1 MTLNENDLE
10 QKKECPFS
18 INKMNKYY
26 LLPFLVPIVCY
37 CTKYC
42 SDPLKMN
49 RGLIKDVDD
58 VSNENL
64 HTYVFLY
71 QMINSTSIIFSGLL
85 YFITIIRAQT
95 DNKANIGTL
104 SERTISSDN
113 SFMAKKQP
121 NRLLEYSIICFMSII
136 ITLYNILKG
145 YATKHKTLEKRLY
158 FLFFFCLINIFLF
171 KKPFYRHQK
180 FSLAIGFV
188 GMVIIFLMFFIYLDK
203 KKYEY
208 IYDVLLFFGSFLYS
222 LYLVLVKYTSE
233 NKGYSP
239 FLLLFIIGIIST
251 IFTIV
256 GFLILSH
263 LRLGNVNYVSN
274 IFHCRPDMYVCF
286 GNLYDHII
294 GYFLM
299 NAVLQIL
306 IFLVC
311 YYFSPEVFA
320 ISDII
325 SPFLSWINST
335 IEKRDNLNI
344 VHTIFECIGYI
355 IIIIASFIYNEIIVC
370 NFWGLNKNTWKA
382 IVKKA
387 KEDYLGPD
395 SDATD
400 SIGDDDCDIEMSSS
414 KSRSSYKNR
423 TSSND
428 LTANLLDPGSICIK
442 E

>member
-1 MTLNENDLE
+1 MTINEDDLG

-18 INKMNKYY
+18 LNKMNKYY

-37 CTKYC
+37 CTKFC
-42 SDPLKMN
+42 SDPLKNN
-49 RGLIKDVDD
+49 RGTISNVND

-85 YFITIIRAQT
+85 YFISIIRRQT

-104 SERTISSDN
+104 SERSNSSDY
-113 SFMAKKQP
+113 SFMAKKNP

-136 ITLYNILKG
+136 ITLYNVLKG
-145 YATKHKTLEKRLY
+145 YGTGHKTLEKRLY

-180 FSLAIGFV
+180 FALAIAFV
-188 GMVIIFLMFFIYLDK
+188 GMVMIFALFFIYLNKSNYD
-203 KKYEY
+203 Y

-222 LYLVLVKYTSE
+222 LYLVLVKYMSE

-239 FLLLFIIGIIST
+239 FLLLFLIGIIST
-251 IFTIV
+251 AATVV

-263 LRLGNVNYVSN
+263 VRLGNINYVSN
-274 IFHCRPDMYVCF
+274 IFHCRQDIFVCF
-286 GNLYDHII
+286 GNLYGYII
-294 GYFLM
+294 GYFLI

-325 SPFLSWINST
+325 SPFLSCITN
-335 IEKRDNLNI
+335 IAKGKEKI
-344 VHTIFECIGYI
+344 VVKIVFDIIGYI
-355 IIIIASFIYNEIIVC
+355 IITIGSFIYNEIIVC
-370 NFWGLNKNTWKA
+370 NFWDLNKNTWKS

-387 KEDYLGPD
+387 NDDYLGRVTD
-395 SDATD
+395 VSD
-400 SIGDDDCDIEMSSS
+400 SIADDDCDIEMTSN
-414 KSRSSYKNR
+414 KSRNSNENR
-423 TSSND
+423 NSNE
-428 LTANLLDPGSICIK
+428 LTERLS

>member
-1 MTLNENDLE
+1 MTINEDDPG

-18 INKMNKYY
+18 LNKMNKYY

-37 CTKYC
+37 CTKFC
-42 SDPLKMN
+42 SDPLKNN
-49 RGLIKDVDD
+49 RGTISNVND

-85 YFITIIRAQT
+85 YFISIIRRQT

-104 SERTISSDN
+104 SERSNSSDY
-113 SFMAKKQP
+113 SFMAKKNP

-136 ITLYNILKG
+136 ITLYNVLKG
-145 YATKHKTLEKRLY
+145 YGTGHKTLEKRLY

-180 FSLAIGFV
+180 FALAIAFV
-188 GMVIIFLMFFIYLDK
+188 GMVMIFALFFIYLNKSNYD
-203 KKYEY
+203 Y

-222 LYLVLVKYTSE
+222 LYLVLVKYMSE

-239 FLLLFIIGIIST
+239 FLLLFLIGIIST
-251 IFTIV
+251 AATVV

-263 LRLGNVNYVSN
+263 VRLGNINYVSN
-274 IFHCRPDMYVCF
+274 IFHCRPDIFVCF
-286 GNLYDHII
+286 GNLYGYII
-294 GYFLM
+294 GYFLI

-325 SPFLSWINST
+325 SPFLSCITN
-335 IEKRDNLNI
+335 IAKGKEKFVVKMVFDI
-344 VHTIFECIGYI
+344 IGYI
-355 IIIIASFIYNEIIVC
+355 IITIGSFIYNEIIVC
-370 NFWGLNKNTWKA
+370 NFWDLNKNTWKS

-387 KEDYLGPD
+387 NDDYLGRVTD
-395 SDATD
+395 VSD
-400 SIGDDDCDIEMSSS
+400 SIADDDCDIEMTSS
-414 KSRSSYKNR
+414 KSRNSNENR
-423 TSSND
+423 NSND
-428 LTANLLDPGSICIK
+428 LTERLS

>member
-1 MTLNENDLE
+1 MTINEDDLG

-18 INKMNKYY
+18 LNKMNKYY

-37 CTKYC
+37 CTKFC
-42 SDPLKMN
+42 SDPLKN
-49 RGLIKDVDD
+49 DRGKISNVND

-85 YFITIIRAQT
+85 YFISIIRRQT

-104 SERTISSDN
+104 SERSNSSDY
-113 SFMAKKQP
+113 SFMAKKKP

-136 ITLYNILKG
+136 ITLYNVLKG
-145 YATKHKTLEKRLY
+145 YGTGHKTLEKRLY

-180 FSLAIGFV
+180 FALAIAFV
-188 GMVIIFLMFFIYLDK
+188 GMVMIFALFFIYLNKSNYD
-203 KKYEY
+203 Y

-222 LYLVLVKYTSE
+222 LYLVLVKYMSE

-239 FLLLFIIGIIST
+239 FLLLFLIGIIST
-251 IFTIV
+251 AATVI

-263 LRLGNVNYVSN
+263 VRLGNINYVSN
-274 IFHCRPDMYVCF
+274 IFHCRQDIFVCF
-286 GNLYDHII
+286 GNLYGYII
-294 GYFLM
+294 GYFLI

-325 SPFLSWINST
+325 SPFLSCITN
-335 IEKRDNLNI
+335 IAKGKEKI
-344 VHTIFECIGYI
+344 VVKIVFDIIGYI
-355 IIIIASFIYNEIIVC
+355 IITIGSFIYNEIIVC
-370 NFWGLNKNTWKA
+370 NFWDLNKNTWKS

-387 KEDYLGPD
+387 NDDYLGRVTD
-395 SDATD
+395 VSD
-400 SIGDDDCDIEMSSS
+400 SIADDDCDIEMTSS
-414 KSRSSYKNR
+414 KSRNSNENR
-423 TSSND
+423 NSND
-428 LTANLLDPGSICIK
+428 LTERLS

>member
-1 MTLNENDLE
+1 MTINEDDPG

-18 INKMNKYY
+18 LNKMNKYY

-37 CTKYC
+37 CTKFC
-42 SDPLKMN
+42 SDPLKNN
-49 RGLIKDVDD
+49 RGTISNVNN

-85 YFITIIRAQT
+85 YFISIIRRQT

-104 SERTISSDN
+104 SERSNSSDY
-113 SFMAKKQP
+113 SFMAKKKP

-136 ITLYNILKG
+136 ITLYNVLKG
-145 YATKHKTLEKRLY
+145 YGTGHKTLEKRLY

-180 FSLAIGFV
+180 FALAIAFV
-188 GMVIIFLMFFIYLDK
+188 GMVMIFALFFIYLDK
-203 KKYEY
+203 SNYDY

-222 LYLVLVKYTSE
+222 LYLVLVKYMSE

-239 FLLLFIIGIIST
+239 FLLLFLIGIIST
-251 IFTIV
+251 AATVV

-263 LRLGNVNYVSN
+263 VRLGNINYVSN
-274 IFHCRPDMYVCF
+274 IFHCRKDIFVCF

-294 GYFLM
+294 GYFLI

-325 SPFLSWINST
+325 SPFLSCITN
-335 IEKRDNLNI
+335 IAKGKEKFVVKMVFDI
-344 VHTIFECIGYI
+344 IGYI
-355 IIIIASFIYNEIIVC
+355 IITIGSFIYNEIIVC
-370 NFWGLNKNTWKA
+370 NFWDLNKNTWKS

-387 KEDYLGPD
+387 NDDYLGRVTD
-395 SDATD
+395 VSD
-400 SIGDDDCDIEMSSS
+400 SIADDDCDIEMTSS
-414 KSRSSYKNR
+414 KSRNSNENR
-423 TSSND
+423 NSND
-428 LTANLLDPGSICIK
+428 LTERLS

>member
-1 MTLNENDLE
+1 MTINEDDPG

-18 INKMNKYY
+18 LNKMNKYY

-37 CTKYC
+37 CTKFC
-42 SDPLKMN
+42 SDPLKNN
-49 RGLIKDVDD
+49 RGTISNVND

-85 YFITIIRAQT
+85 YFISIIRRQT

-104 SERTISSDN
+104 SERSNSSDY
-113 SFMAKKQP
+113 SFMAKKKP

-136 ITLYNILKG
+136 ITLYNVLKG
-145 YATKHKTLEKRLY
+145 YGTGHKTLEKRLY

-180 FSLAIGFV
+180 FALAIAFV
-188 GMVIIFLMFFIYLDK
+188 GMVMIFALFFIYLNKSNYD
-203 KKYEY
+203 Y

-222 LYLVLVKYTSE
+222 LYLVLVKYMSE

-239 FLLLFIIGIIST
+239 FLLLFLIGIIST
-251 IFTIV
+251 AATVI

-263 LRLGNVNYVSN
+263 VRLGNINYVSN
-274 IFHCRPDMYVCF
+274 IFHCRQDIFVCF
-286 GNLYDHII
+286 GNLYEYII
-294 GYFLM
+294 GYFLI

-325 SPFLSWINST
+325 SPFLSCITN
-335 IEKRDNLNI
+335 IAKGKEKI
-344 VHTIFECIGYI
+344 VVKIVFDIIGYI
-355 IIIIASFIYNEIIVC
+355 IITIGSFIYNEIIVC
-370 NFWGLNKNTWKA
+370 NFWDLNKNTWKS

-387 KEDYLGPD
+387 NDDYLGRVTD
-395 SDATD
+395 VSD
-400 SIGDDDCDIEMSSS
+400 SIADDDCDIEMTSS
-414 KSRSSYKNR
+414 KSRNSNENR
-423 TSSND
+423 NSNE
-428 LTANLLDPGSICIK
+428 LTERLS

>member
-37 CTKYC
+37 CTKFC
-42 SDPLKMN
+42 SDPLKN
-49 RGLIKDVDD
+49 DRGKISNVND

-85 YFITIIRAQT
+85 YFISIIRRQT

-104 SERTISSDN
+104 SERSNSSDY
-113 SFMAKKQP
+113 SFMAKKKP

-136 ITLYNILKG
+136 ITLYNVLKG
-145 YATKHKTLEKRLY
+145 YGTGHKTLEKRLY

-180 FSLAIGFV
+180 FALAIAFV
-188 GMVIIFLMFFIYLDK
+188 GMVMIFALFFIYLNKSNYD
-203 KKYEY
+203 Y

-222 LYLVLVKYTSE
+222 LYLVLVKYMSE

-239 FLLLFIIGIIST
+239 FLLLFLIGIIST
-251 IFTIV
+251 AATVV

-263 LRLGNVNYVSN
+263 VRLGNINYVSN
-274 IFHCRPDMYVCF
+274 IFHCRQDIFVCF
-286 GNLYDHII
+286 GNLYGYII
-294 GYFLM
+294 GYFLI

-325 SPFLSWINST
+325 SPFLSCITN
-335 IEKRDNLNI
+335 IAKGKEKI
-344 VHTIFECIGYI
+344 VVKIVFDIIGYI
-355 IIIIASFIYNEIIVC
+355 IITIGSFIYNEIIVC
-370 NFWGLNKNTWKA
+370 NFWDLNKNTWKS

-387 KEDYLGPD
+387 NDDYLGRVTD
-395 SDATD
+395 VSD
-400 SIGDDDCDIEMSSS
+400 SIADDDCDIEMTSS
-414 KSRSSYKNR
+414 KSRNSNENR
-423 TSSND
+423 NSNE
-428 LTANLLDPGSICIK
+428 LTERLS

>member
-1 MTLNENDLE
+1 MTINEDDPG

-18 INKMNKYY
+18 LNKMNKYY

-37 CTKYC
+37 CTKFC
-42 SDPLKMN
+42 SDPLKNN
-49 RGLIKDVDD
+49 RGTISNVND

-85 YFITIIRAQT
+85 YFISIIRRQT

-104 SERTISSDN
+104 SERSNSSDY
-113 SFMAKKQP
+113 SFMAKKKP

-136 ITLYNILKG
+136 ITLYNVLKG
-145 YATKHKTLEKRLY
+145 YGTGHKTLEKRLY

-180 FSLAIGFV
+180 FALAIAFV
-188 GMVIIFLMFFIYLDK
+188 GMVMIFALFFIYLNKSNYD
-203 KKYEY
+203 Y

-222 LYLVLVKYTSE
+222 LYLVLVKYMSE

-239 FLLLFIIGIIST
+239 FLLLFLIGIIST
-251 IFTIV
+251 AATVV

-263 LRLGNVNYVSN
+263 VRLGNINYVSN
-274 IFHCRPDMYVCF
+274 IFHCRKDIFVCF

-294 GYFLM
+294 GYFLI

-325 SPFLSWINST
+325 SPFLSCITN
-335 IEKRDNLNI
+335 IAKGKEKFVVKMVFDI
-344 VHTIFECIGYI
+344 IGYI
-355 IIIIASFIYNEIIVC
+355 IITIGSFIYNEIIVC
-370 NFWGLNKNTWKA
+370 NFWDLNKNTWKS

-387 KEDYLGPD
+387 NDDYLGRVTD
-395 SDATD
+395 VSD
-400 SIGDDDCDIEMSSS
+400 SIADDDCDIEMTSS
-414 KSRSSYKNR
+414 KSRNSNENR
-423 TSSND
+423 NSND
-428 LTANLLDPGSICIK
+428 LTERLS

>member
-1 MTLNENDLE
+1 MTINEDDLG

-18 INKMNKYY
+18 LNKMNKYY

-37 CTKYC
+37 CTKFC
-42 SDPLKMN
+42 SDPLKNN
-49 RGLIKDVDD
+49 RGKISNVND

-85 YFITIIRAQT
+85 YFISIIRRQT

-104 SERTISSDN
+104 SERSNSSDY
-113 SFMAKKQP
+113 SFMAKKKP
-121 NRLLEYSIICFMSII
+121 NRLLEYSIICFMSLI
-136 ITLYNILKG
+136 ITLYNVLKG
-145 YATKHKTLEKRLY
+145 YGTGHKTLEKRLY

-180 FSLAIGFV
+180 FSLSIAFV
-188 GMVIIFLMFFIYLDK
+188 GMVIIFALFFIYLNTSNYD
-203 KKYEY
+203 Y

-222 LYLVLVKYTSE
+222 LYLVLVKYMSE

-239 FLLLFIIGIIST
+239 FLLLFLIGIIST
-251 IFTIV
+251 AATVI

-263 LRLGNVNYVSN
+263 VRLGNINYVSN
-274 IFHCRPDMYVCF
+274 IFHCRQDIFVCF
-286 GNLYDHII
+286 GNLYGYII
-294 GYFLM
+294 GYFLI

-325 SPFLSWINST
+325 SPFLSCITN
-335 IEKRDNLNI
+335 IAKGKEKI
-344 VHTIFECIGYI
+344 VVKIVFDIIGYI
-355 IIIIASFIYNEIIVC
+355 IITIGSFIYNEIIVC
-370 NFWGLNKNTWKA
+370 NFWDLNKNTWKS

-387 KEDYLGPD
+387 NDDYLGRVTD
-395 SDATD
+395 VSD
-400 SIGDDDCDIEMSSS
+400 SIADDDCDIEMTSS
-414 KSRSSYKNR
+414 KSRNSNENR
-423 TSSND
+423 NSND
-428 LTANLLDPGSICIK
+428 LTERLS

>member
-1 MTLNENDLE
+1 MTINEDDPG

-18 INKMNKYY
+18 LNKMNKYY

-37 CTKYC
+37 CTKFC
-42 SDPLKMN
+42 SNPLKNN
-49 RGLIKDVDD
+49 RDTISNVNDVT
-58 VSNENL
+58 NENL

-85 YFITIIRAQT
+85 YFISIIRRQT

-104 SERTISSDN
+104 SERSNSSDY
-113 SFMAKKQP
+113 SFMAKKKP
-121 NRLLEYSIICFMSII
+121 NRLLEYSIICFMSLI
-136 ITLYNILKG
+136 ITLYNVLKG
-145 YATKHKTLEKRLY
+145 YGTGHKTLEKRLY

-180 FSLAIGFV
+180 FALAIAFV
-188 GMVIIFLMFFIYLDK
+188 GMVMIFALFFIYLNKSNYD
-203 KKYEY
+203 Y

-222 LYLVLVKYTSE
+222 LYLVLVKYMSE

-239 FLLLFIIGIIST
+239 FLLLFLIGIIST
-251 IFTIV
+251 AATVV

-263 LRLGNVNYVSN
+263 VRLGNINYVSN
-274 IFHCRPDMYVCF
+274 IFHCRQDIFVCF
-286 GNLYDHII
+286 GNLYGYII
-294 GYFLM
+294 GYFLI

-325 SPFLSWINST
+325 SPFLSCITN
-335 IEKRDNLNI
+335 IAKGKEKI
-344 VHTIFECIGYI
+344 VVKIVFDIIGYI
-355 IIIIASFIYNEIIVC
+355 IITIGSFIYNEIIVC
-370 NFWGLNKNTWKA
+370 NFWDLNKNTWKS

-387 KEDYLGPD
+387 NDDYLGRVTD
-395 SDATD
+395 VSD
-400 SIGDDDCDIEMSSS
+400 SIADDDCDIEMTSS
-414 KSRSSYKNR
+414 KSRNSNENR
-423 TSSND
+423 NSND
-428 LTANLLDPGSICIK
+428 LTERLS

>member
-1 MTLNENDLE
+1 MSINEDDLV

-18 INKMNKYY
+18 LNKMNKYY

-37 CTKYC
+37 CTKFC
-42 SDPLKMN
+42 SDPLKN
-49 RGLIKDVDD
+49 DRGKISNVND

-85 YFITIIRAQT
+85 YFISIIRRQT

-104 SERTISSDN
+104 SERSSSSDY
-113 SFMAKKQP
+113 SFMAKKKP

-136 ITLYNILKG
+136 ITLYNVLKG
-145 YATKHKTLEKRLY
+145 YGTGHKTLEKRLY

-180 FSLAIGFV
+180 FALAIAFV
-188 GMVIIFLMFFIYLDK
+188 GMVMIFALFFIYLNKSNYD
-203 KKYEY
+203 Y

-222 LYLVLVKYTSE
+222 LYLVLVKYMSE

-239 FLLLFIIGIIST
+239 FLLLFLIGIIST
-251 IFTIV
+251 AATVV

-263 LRLGNVNYVSN
+263 VRLGNINYVSN
-274 IFHCRPDMYVCF
+274 IFHCRPDIFVCF
-286 GNLYDHII
+286 GNLYGYII
-294 GYFLM
+294 GYFLI

-325 SPFLSWINST
+325 SPFLSCITN
-335 IEKRDNLNI
+335 IAKGKEKFVVKMVFDI
-344 VHTIFECIGYI
+344 IGYI
-355 IIIIASFIYNEIIVC
+355 IITIGSFIYNEIIVC
-370 NFWGLNKNTWKA
+370 NFWDLNKNTWKS

-387 KEDYLGPD
+387 NDDYLGRVTD
-395 SDATD
+395 VSD
-400 SIGDDDCDIEMSSS
+400 SIADDDCDIEMTSS
-414 KSRSSYKNR
+414 KSRNSNENR
-423 TSSND
+423 NSND
-428 LTANLLDPGSICIK
+428 LTERLS

>member
-1 MTLNENDLE
+1 MTINEDDLG

-18 INKMNKYY
+18 LNKMNKYY

-37 CTKYC
+37 CTKFC
-42 SDPLKMN
+42 SDPLKN
-49 RGLIKDVDD
+49 DRGKISNVND

-85 YFITIIRAQT
+85 YFISIIRRQT

-104 SERTISSDN
+104 SERSNSSDY
-113 SFMAKKQP
+113 SFMAKKNP

-136 ITLYNILKG
+136 ITLYNVLKG
-145 YATKHKTLEKRLY
+145 YGTGHKTLEKRLY

-180 FSLAIGFV
+180 FALAIAFV
-188 GMVIIFLMFFIYLDK
+188 GMVMIFALFFIYLNKSNYD
-203 KKYEY
+203 Y

-222 LYLVLVKYTSE
+222 LYLVLVKYMSE

-239 FLLLFIIGIIST
+239 FLLLFLIGIIST
-251 IFTIV
+251 AATVV

-263 LRLGNVNYVSN
+263 VRLGNINYVSN
-274 IFHCRPDMYVCF
+274 IFHCRQDIFVCF
-286 GNLYDHII
+286 GNLYGYII
-294 GYFLM
+294 GYFLI

-325 SPFLSWINST
+325 SPFLSCITN
-335 IEKRDNLNI
+335 IAKGKEKI
-344 VHTIFECIGYI
+344 VVKIVFDIIGYI
-355 IIIIASFIYNEIIVC
+355 IITIGSFIYNEIIVC
-370 NFWGLNKNTWKA
+370 NFWDLNKNTWKS

-387 KEDYLGPD
+387 NDDYLGRVTD
-395 SDATD
+395 VSD
-400 SIGDDDCDIEMSSS
+400 SIADDDCDIEMTSS
-414 KSRSSYKNR
+414 KSRNSNENR
-423 TSSND
+423 NSNE
-428 LTANLLDPGSICIK
+428 LTERLS

>member
-1 MTLNENDLE
+1 MTINEDDPG

-18 INKMNKYY
+18 LNKMNKYY

-37 CTKYC
+37 CTKFC
-42 SDPLKMN
+42 SDPLKN
-49 RGLIKDVDD
+49 DRGKISNVND

-85 YFITIIRAQT
+85 YFISIIRRQT

-104 SERTISSDN
+104 SERSNSSDY
-113 SFMAKKQP
+113 SFMAKKNP

-136 ITLYNILKG
+136 ITLYNVLKG
-145 YATKHKTLEKRLY
+145 YGTGHKTLEKRLY

-180 FSLAIGFV
+180 FALAIAFV
-188 GMVIIFLMFFIYLDK
+188 GMVMIFALFFIYLNKSNYD
-203 KKYEY
+203 Y

-222 LYLVLVKYTSE
+222 LYLVLVKYMSE

-239 FLLLFIIGIIST
+239 FLLLFLIGIIST
-251 IFTIV
+251 AATVV

-263 LRLGNVNYVSN
+263 VRLGNINYVSN
-274 IFHCRPDMYVCF
+274 IFHCRQDIFVCF
-286 GNLYDHII
+286 GNLYGYII
-294 GYFLM
+294 GYFLI

-325 SPFLSWINST
+325 SPFLSCITN
-335 IEKRDNLNI
+335 IAKGKEKFVVKMVFDI
-344 VHTIFECIGYI
+344 IGYI
-355 IIIIASFIYNEIIVC
+355 IITIGSFIYNEIIVC
-370 NFWGLNKNTWKA
+370 NFWDLNKNTWKS

-387 KEDYLGPD
+387 NDDYLGRVTD
-395 SDATD
+395 VSD
-400 SIGDDDCDIEMSSS
+400 SIADDDCDIEMTSS
-414 KSRSSYKNR
+414 KSRNSNENR
-423 TSSND
+423 NSNE
-428 LTANLLDPGSICIK
+428 LTERLS

>member
-1 MTLNENDLE
+1 MTINEDDLV

-18 INKMNKYY
+18 LNKMNKYY

-37 CTKYC
+37 CTKFC
-42 SDPLKMN
+42 SDPLKN
-49 RGLIKDVDD
+49 DRGKISNVND

-85 YFITIIRAQT
+85 YFISIIRRQT

-104 SERTISSDN
+104 SERSNSSDY
-113 SFMAKKQP
+113 SFMAKKKP

-136 ITLYNILKG
+136 ITLYNVLKG
-145 YATKHKTLEKRLY
+145 YGTGHKTLEKRLY

-180 FSLAIGFV
+180 FSLSIAFV
-188 GMVIIFLMFFIYLDK
+188 GMVIIFALFFIYLNTSNYD
-203 KKYEY
+203 Y

-222 LYLVLVKYTSE
+222 LYLVLVKYMSE

-239 FLLLFIIGIIST
+239 FLLLFLIGIIST
-251 IFTIV
+251 AATVV

-263 LRLGNVNYVSN
+263 VRLGNINYVSN
-274 IFHCRPDMYVCF
+274 IFHCRPDIFVCF
-286 GNLYDHII
+286 GNLYGYII
-294 GYFLM
+294 GYFLI

-325 SPFLSWINST
+325 SPFLSCITN
-335 IEKRDNLNI
+335 IAKGKEKI
-344 VHTIFECIGYI
+344 VVKIVFDIIGYI
-355 IIIIASFIYNEIIVC
+355 IITIGSFIYNEIIVC
-370 NFWGLNKNTWKA
+370 NFWDLNKNTWKS

-387 KEDYLGPD
+387 NDDYLGRVTD
-395 SDATD
+395 VSD
-400 SIGDDDCDIEMSSS
+400 SIADDDCDIEMTSS
-414 KSRSSYKNR
+414 KSRNSNENR
-423 TSSND
+423 NSNE
-428 LTANLLDPGSICIK
+428 LTERLS

>member
-1 MTLNENDLE
+1 MRINEDDPG

-18 INKMNKYY
+18 LNKMNKYY

-37 CTKYC
+37 CTKFC
-42 SDPLKMN
+42 SDPLKNN
-49 RGLIKDVDD
+49 RGKISNVND

-85 YFITIIRAQT
+85 YFISIIRRQT

-104 SERTISSDN
+104 SERSNSSDY
-113 SFMAKKQP
+113 SFMAKKKP

-136 ITLYNILKG
+136 ITLYNVLKG
-145 YATKHKTLEKRLY
+145 YGTGHKTLEKRLY

-180 FSLAIGFV
+180 FALAIAFV
-188 GMVIIFLMFFIYLDK
+188 GMVMIFALFFIYLNKSNYD
-203 KKYEY
+203 Y

-222 LYLVLVKYTSE
+222 LYLVLVKYMSE

-239 FLLLFIIGIIST
+239 FLLLFLIGIIST
-251 IFTIV
+251 AATVI

-263 LRLGNVNYVSN
+263 VRLGNINYVSN
-274 IFHCRPDMYVCF
+274 IFHCRPDIFVCF
-286 GNLYDHII
+286 GNLYGYII
-294 GYFLM
+294 GYFLI

-325 SPFLSWINST
+325 SPFLSCITN
-335 IEKRDNLNI
+335 IAKGKEKI
-344 VHTIFECIGYI
+344 VVKIVFDIIGYI
-355 IIIIASFIYNEIIVC
+355 IITIGSFIYNEIIVC
-370 NFWGLNKNTWKA
+370 NFWDLNKNTWKS

-387 KEDYLGPD
+387 NDDYLGRVTD
-395 SDATD
+395 VSD
-400 SIGDDDCDIEMSSS
+400 SIADDDCDIEMTSS
-414 KSRSSYKNR
+414 KSRNSNENR
-423 TSSND
+423 NSND
-428 LTANLLDPGSICIK
+428 LTERLS

>member
-1 MTLNENDLE
+1 MTINEDDLG

-18 INKMNKYY
+18 LNKMNKYY

-37 CTKYC
+37 CTKFC
-42 SDPLKMN
+42 SDPLKNN
-49 RGLIKDVDD
+49 RDTISNVNDVT
-58 VSNENL
+58 NENL

-85 YFITIIRAQT
+85 YFISIIRRQT

-104 SERTISSDN
+104 SERSNSSDY
-113 SFMAKKQP
+113 SFMAKKKP

-136 ITLYNILKG
+136 ITLYNVLKG
-145 YATKHKTLEKRLY
+145 YGTGHKTLEKRLY

-180 FSLAIGFV
+180 FALAIAFV
-188 GMVIIFLMFFIYLDK
+188 GMVIIFALFFIYLNKSNYD
-203 KKYEY
+203 Y

-222 LYLVLVKYTSE
+222 LYLVLVKYMSE

-239 FLLLFIIGIIST
+239 FLLLFLIGIIST
-251 IFTIV
+251 AATVV

-263 LRLGNVNYVSN
+263 VRLGNINYVSN
-274 IFHCRPDMYVCF
+274 IFHCRQDIFVCF
-286 GNLYDHII
+286 GNLYDYII
-294 GYFLM
+294 GYFLI

-325 SPFLSWINST
+325 SPFLSCITN
-335 IEKRDNLNI
+335 IAKGKEKI
-344 VHTIFECIGYI
+344 VVKIVFDIIGYI
-355 IIIIASFIYNEIIVC
+355 IITIGSFIYNEIIVC
-370 NFWGLNKNTWKA
+370 NFWDLNKNTWKS

-387 KEDYLGPD
+387 NDDYLGRVTD
-395 SDATD
+395 VSD
-400 SIGDDDCDIEMSSS
+400 SIADDDCDIEMTSS
-414 KSRSSYKNR
+414 KSRNSNENR
-423 TSSND
+423 NSND
-428 LTANLLDPGSICIK
+428 LTERLS

>member
-1 MTLNENDLE
+1 MTINEDDLG

-18 INKMNKYY
+18 LNKMNKYY

-37 CTKYC
+37 CTKFC
-42 SDPLKMN
+42 SDPLKNN
-49 RGLIKDVDD
+49 RGKISNVND

-85 YFITIIRAQT
+85 YFISIIRRQT

-104 SERTISSDN
+104 SERSNSSDY
-113 SFMAKKQP
+113 SFMAKKNP

-136 ITLYNILKG
+136 ITLYNVLKG
-145 YATKHKTLEKRLY
+145 YGTGHKTLEKRLY

-180 FSLAIGFV
+180 FALAIAFV
-188 GMVIIFLMFFIYLDK
+188 GMVMIFALFFIYLNKSNYD
-203 KKYEY
+203 Y

-222 LYLVLVKYTSE
+222 LYLVLVKYMSE

-239 FLLLFIIGIIST
+239 FLLLFLIGIIST
-251 IFTIV
+251 AATVV

-263 LRLGNVNYVSN
+263 VRLGNINYVSN
-274 IFHCRPDMYVCF
+274 IFHCRQDIFVCF
-286 GNLYDHII
+286 GNLYGYII
-294 GYFLM
+294 GYFLI

-325 SPFLSWINST
+325 SPFLSCITN
-335 IEKRDNLNI
+335 IAKGKEKI
-344 VHTIFECIGYI
+344 VVKIVFDIIGYI
-355 IIIIASFIYNEIIVC
+355 IITIGSFIYNEIIVC
-370 NFWGLNKNTWKA
+370 NFWDLNKNTWKS

-387 KEDYLGPD
+387 NDDYLGRVTD
-395 SDATD
+395 VSD
-400 SIGDDDCDIEMSSS
+400 SIADDDCDIEMTSS
-414 KSRSSYKNR
+414 KSRNSNENR
-423 TSSND
+423 NSND
-428 LTANLLDPGSICIK
+428 LTERLS

>member
-1 MTLNENDLE
+1 MTINEDDPG

-18 INKMNKYY
+18 LNKMNKYY

-37 CTKYC
+37 CTKFC
-42 SDPLKMN
+42 SDPLKNN
-49 RGLIKDVDD
+49 RGKISNVND

-85 YFITIIRAQT
+85 YFISIIRRQT

-104 SERTISSDN
+104 SERSNSSDY
-113 SFMAKKQP
+113 SFMAKKKP
-121 NRLLEYSIICFMSII
+121 NRLLEYSIICFMSLI
-136 ITLYNILKG
+136 ITLYNVLKG
-145 YATKHKTLEKRLY
+145 YGTGHKTLEKRLY

-180 FSLAIGFV
+180 FSLSIAFV
-188 GMVIIFLMFFIYLDK
+188 GMVIIFALFFIYLNKSNYD
-203 KKYEY
+203 Y

-222 LYLVLVKYTSE
+222 LYLVLVKYMSE

-239 FLLLFIIGIIST
+239 FLLLFLIGIIST
-251 IFTIV
+251 AATVV

-263 LRLGNVNYVSN
+263 VRLGNINYVSN
-274 IFHCRPDMYVCF
+274 IFHCRQDIFVCF
-286 GNLYDHII
+286 GNLYGYII
-294 GYFLM
+294 GYFLI

-325 SPFLSWINST
+325 SPFLSCITN
-335 IEKRDNLNI
+335 IAKGKEKI
-344 VHTIFECIGYI
+344 VVKIVFDIIGYI
-355 IIIIASFIYNEIIVC
+355 IITIGSFIYNEIIVC
-370 NFWGLNKNTWKA
+370 NFWDLNKNTWKS

-387 KEDYLGPD
+387 NDDYLGRVTD
-395 SDATD
+395 VSD
-400 SIGDDDCDIEMSSS
+400 SIADDDCDIEMTSN
-414 KSRSSYKNR
+414 KSRNSNENR
-423 TSSND
+423 NSNE
-428 LTANLLDPGSICIK
+428 LTERLS

>member
-1 MTLNENDLE
+1 MTINEDDPG

-18 INKMNKYY
+18 LNKMNKYY

-37 CTKYC
+37 CTKFC
-42 SDPLKMN
+42 SDPLKN
-49 RGLIKDVDD
+49 DRGKISNVND

-85 YFITIIRAQT
+85 YFISIIRRQT

-104 SERTISSDN
+104 SERSNSSDY
-113 SFMAKKQP
+113 SFMAKKKP

-136 ITLYNILKG
+136 ITLYNVLKG
-145 YATKHKTLEKRLY
+145 YGTGHKTLEKRLY

-180 FSLAIGFV
+180 FALAIAFV
-188 GMVIIFLMFFIYLDK
+188 GMVMIFALFFIYLNKSNYD
-203 KKYEY
+203 Y

-222 LYLVLVKYTSE
+222 LYLVLVKYMSE

-239 FLLLFIIGIIST
+239 FLLLFLIGIIST
-251 IFTIV
+251 AATVV

-263 LRLGNVNYVSN
+263 VRLGNINYVSN
-274 IFHCRPDMYVCF
+274 IFHCRQDIFVCF
-286 GNLYDHII
+286 GNLYGYII
-294 GYFLM
+294 GYFLI

-325 SPFLSWINST
+325 SPFLSCITN
-335 IEKRDNLNI
+335 IAKGKEKI
-344 VHTIFECIGYI
+344 VVKIVFDIIGYI
-355 IIIIASFIYNEIIVC
+355 IITIGSFIYNEIIVC
-370 NFWGLNKNTWKA
+370 NFWDLNKNTWKS

-387 KEDYLGPD
+387 NDDYLGRVTD
-395 SDATD
+395 VSD
-400 SIGDDDCDIEMSSS
+400 SIADDDCDIEMTSS
-414 KSRSSYKNR
+414 KSRNSNENR
-423 TSSND
+423 NSNE
-428 LTANLLDPGSICIK
+428 LTERLS

>member
-85 YFITIIRAQT
+85 YFISIIRRQT

-104 SERTISSDN
+104 SERSNSSDY
-113 SFMAKKQP
+113 SFMAKKKP

-136 ITLYNILKG
+136 ITLYNVLKG
-145 YATKHKTLEKRLY
+145 YGTGHKTLEKRLY

-180 FSLAIGFV
+180 FALAIAFV
-188 GMVIIFLMFFIYLDK
+188 GMVMIFALFFIYLNKSNYD
-203 KKYEY
+203 Y

-222 LYLVLVKYTSE
+222 LYLVLVKYMSE

-239 FLLLFIIGIIST
+239 FLLLFLIGIIST
-251 IFTIV
+251 AATVI

-263 LRLGNVNYVSN
+263 VRLGNINYVSN
-274 IFHCRPDMYVCF
+274 IFHCRPDIFVCF
-286 GNLYDHII
+286 GNLYGYII
-294 GYFLM
+294 GYFLI

-325 SPFLSWINST
+325 SPFLSCITN
-335 IEKRDNLNI
+335 IAKGKEKI
-344 VHTIFECIGYI
+344 VVKIVFDIIGYI
-355 IIIIASFIYNEIIVC
+355 IITIGSFIYNEIIVC
-370 NFWGLNKNTWKA
+370 NFWDLNKNTWKS

-387 KEDYLGPD
+387 NDDYLGRVTD
-395 SDATD
+395 VSD
-400 SIGDDDCDIEMSSS
+400 SIADDDCDIEMTSS
-414 KSRSSYKNR
+414 KSRNSNENR
-423 TSSND
+423 NSND
-428 LTANLLDPGSICIK
+428 LTERLS

>member
-1 MTLNENDLE
+1 MTINEDDLE

-26 LLPFLVPIVCY
+26 LLPFLVPILCY
-37 CTKYC
+37 CTKFC

-49 RGLIKDVDD
+49 RGKIKNVDD
-58 VSNENL
+58 ISNENL

-85 YFITIIRAQT
+85 YFISVIRAQT

-104 SERTISSDN
+104 SERSVSSDY

-121 NRLLEYSIICFMSII
+121 NRLLEYSIICFMSLI

-145 YATKHKTLEKRLY
+145 YATKHKPLEKRLY

-180 FSLAIGFV
+180 FALAIAFV
-188 GMVIIFLMFFIYLDK
+188 GMVMIFALFFIYLNKSNYD
-203 KKYEY
+203 Y

-222 LYLVLVKYTSE
+222 LYLVLVKYMSE

-239 FLLLFIIGIIST
+239 FLLLFLIGIIST
-251 IFTIV
+251 AATVV

-263 LRLGNVNYVSN
+263 VRLGNINYVSN
-274 IFHCRPDMYVCF
+274 IFHCRQDIFVCF
-286 GNLYDHII
+286 GNLYGYII
-294 GYFLM
+294 GYFLI

-325 SPFLSWINST
+325 SPFLSCITN
-335 IEKRDNLNI
+335 IAKGKEKI
-344 VHTIFECIGYI
+344 VVKIVFDIIGYI
-355 IIIIASFIYNEIIVC
+355 IITIGSFWEVQD
-370 NFWGLNKNTWKA
+370 G
-382 IVKKA
+382 
-387 KEDYLGPD
+387 
-395 SDATD
+395 
-400 SIGDDDCDIEMSSS
+400 
-414 KSRSSYKNR
+414 
-423 TSSND
+423 
-428 LTANLLDPGSICIK
+428 
-442 E
+442 